1 MVDTSRAELRV
12 FVQARMN
19 SARFPGKV
27 LAPLAGR
34 PLIAHVLERCAAACG
49 NSAVVVLTSREPAD
63 DAIEAHARSAGFDVF
78 RGDLENVALR
88 FQQCLAARPAEW
100 FVRISGD
107 SPLIDPALVRAVA
120 AARAPAYDL
129 VTNVQVRTFPAGQS
143 VEVVRARRFESIDT
157 ASLSSEEREH
167 VTLTYYRHPS
177 DYSILNLRSADETL
191 ARQRHVVDTP
201 EDLVHVEQLMKAGAP
216 LRLAEAIAGRVL
228 A

>member
-34 PLIAHVLERCAAACG
+34 PMIAHVLERCAAAFG
-49 NSAVVVLTSREPAD
+49 QAAVVLLTSREAAD
-63 DAIEAHARSAGFDVF
+63 DAIEAHALATGFDVF
-78 RGDLENVALR
+78 RGDLDNVALR
-88 FQQCLAARPAEW
+88 FQQCLAERPAEW

-120 AARAPAYDL
+120 AVRAPAYDL
-129 VTNVQVRTFPAGQS
+129 VTNVQQRTFPAGQS

-157 ASLSSEEREH
+157 TLLSGEEREH

-177 DYSILNLRSADETL
+177 DYSILNLRATDGTL
-191 ARQRHVVDTP
+191 AGMRHVVDVP
-201 EDLVHVEQLMKAGAP
+201 EDLVRVEQLMKAGALP
-216 LRLAEAIAGRVL
+216 RLAVAIAGRAL